1 MKIAGIALAVLSC
14 AASLFAARPE
24 MVEGNPSSPVRV
36 VIYEDLQCSDCQN
49 LRTML
54 DQKILPR
61 YGKRVAFV
69 HRDLPLPKHDWAR
82 AAAVAG
88 WWVYEKDHDLGITF
102 RREIMSEQAHL
113 TSASLQ
119 PWLREFARRNNLS
132 QDGIVGSL
140 EDPRLLKLV
149 EQDYLAAVA
158 RGVSRTPTVYVDGK
172 VLVET
177 IIYDELA
184 RALDLELSR

>member
-1 MKIAGIALAVLSC
+1 MKIAAVVLAVLLG
-14 AASLFAARPE
+14 AASLLAARPE
-24 MVEGNPSSPVRV
+24 MVEGNPSSTVRV

-49 LRTML
+49 LRTLL
-54 DQKILPR
+54 DEKILPR

-102 RREIMSEQAHL
+102 RREIMSEQSHL
-113 TSASLQ
+113 SSASL
-119 PWLREFARRNNLS
+119 PAWLREFARRNNLN
-132 QDGIVGSL
+132 QEALVDSL
-140 EDPRLLKLV
+140 NDPRLLQRV
-149 EQDYLAAVA
+149 DQDYLAAVA
-158 RGVSRTPTVYVDGK
+158 RGVSRTPTIYVGGK
-172 VLVET
+172 ILVET